1 MSPDNPLAR
10 LNGMWSVRGR
20 ITLVSATIVA
30 LTVLTVG
37 VLLLRAEEA
46 AATANLDEVL
56 SDEAES
62 IRTAMTD
69 GDAVPSLFDDDRV
82 LLVQGP
88 TGEIEAFQGSVADLF
103 DVDVQ
108 TPDDHGVTL
117 RLDGEHHRVVAERYT
132 TSAGVGTILLAEPLD
147 EATASIE
154 ELRYLLLIVLPIALV
169 LLTIVIWWLA
179 GWALRPVNGMAIDAA
194 SVGVAD
200 LDQRIGTPPGRDATA
215 RLAHELNEML
225 TRLGG
230 SIRRQQR
237 FVADASHELRT
248 PLARMR
254 AELEADARQPDDVD
268 PAATRESL
276 LEEIGL
282 LQQVVDDMLMLV
294 RSDLGMAL
302 DRETVD
308 LDDLLLDEIRARRGF
323 AAATIDAGEVS
334 AAQVE
339 GSASELRRV
348 IRNLL
353 DNSLRHAA
361 TTVRVSLSEVD
372 GRAVLVVEDDGPGIP
387 AEWRDVVFER
397 FRTVRTDAHDS
408 PGIGLG
414 LSIVAEIVE
423 RHDGQVTIEDSSLG
437 GARVVATLPMFQ
449 R

>member
-1 MSPDNPLAR
+1 VMESYLLGQVDAR
-10 LNGMWSVRGR
+10 LTRMSALAERGVGR
-20 ITLVSATIVA
+20 GFGPWQQE
-30 LTVLTVG
+30 VG
-37 VLLLRAEEA
+37 VLRRADGSTVDLAPVTGKRPELPPVGSVAAGDHVTVGSVGDSGTRWRAVVREVDGGELVIATSQVDVDNAVDDLRRTFLLISIGALVLMAGAGHWLVRGSMRPLEEVEATAEVIATGELSLRVPVRRPGSEVGRLATALNAMLGQIEQAFHARTRSEEA
-46 AATANLDEVL
+46 A
-56 SDEAES
+56 
-62 IRTAMTD
+62 
-69 GDAVPSLFDDDRV
+69 RV
-82 LLVQGP
+82 S
-88 TGEIEAFQGSVADLF
+88 E
-103 DVDVQ
+103 
-108 TPDDHGVTL
+108 
-117 RLDGEHHRVVAERYT
+117 
-132 TSAGVGTILLAEPLD
+132 
-147 EATASIE
+147 
-154 ELRYLLLIVLPIALV
+154 
-169 LLTIVIWWLA
+169 
-179 GWALRPVNGMAIDAA
+179 
-194 SVGVAD
+194 
-200 LDQRIGTPPGRDATA
+200 QRMR
-215 RLAHELNEML
+215 
-225 TRLGG
+225 
-230 SIRRQQR
+230 R

-334 AAQVE
+334 AAQME